1 MAKDKSLSFEKQE
14 SALALPSDIVGS
26 FTVEGDDS
34 STKLGRISLYQGTSQ
49 EQAMYGEGTFR
60 RGDFVD
66 CLERRKIASTFII
79 PIHAEIKYQRW
90 DDGAKLPAYTYSSK
104 ERHLIPAEDLAW
116 DGSNPP
122 VAAKLIDMVVAV
134 RGEPYPYLLTF
145 KRTGL
150 RAGELI
156 LQYEKRRAM
165 KGLRFG
171 MYELGSEDE
180 KNTGGNVFRRL
191 TVKNPVE
198 ATEDTFEVLASI
210 TQALAAVKAQA
221 AQAVNTDDAPF

>member
-1 MAKDKSLSFEKQE
+1 MPVSKDLSFKKQE
-14 SALALPSDIVGS
+14 AALALPAEIVGS

-49 EQAMYGEGTFR
+49 EQAIYGEGVFR

-66 CLERRKIASTFII
+66 CLERRKIASNFII

-90 DDGAKLPAYTYSSK
+90 DDGEKLPAYTYSAK
-104 ERHLIPAEDLAW
+104 EKHLIPAEDLAW
-116 DGSNPP
+116 DGANPP
-122 VAAKLIDMVVAV
+122 VAAKLIDMVVVV
-134 RGEPYPYLLTF
+134 RGEMYPYLFTF
-145 KRTGL
+145 KRTAL

-180 KNTGGNVFRRL
+180 KNQGGNVFRRL
-191 TVKNPVE
+191 TVKNPVD
-198 ATEDTFEVLASI
+198 ATEDTFEVLASV

-221 AQAVNTDDAPF
+221 AKAVVIDDAPF

>member
-1 MAKDKSLSFEKQE
+1 MPVSKDLSFKKQE
-14 SALALPSDIVGS
+14 AALALPSEIVGS

-49 EQAMYGEGTFR
+49 EQAIYGEGVFR

-66 CLERRKIASTFII
+66 CLERRKIASNFII

-90 DDGAKLPAYTYSSK
+90 DDGAKLPAYTYSAK
-104 ERHLIPAEDLAW
+104 DRHLIPAEDLAW
-116 DGSNPP
+116 DGANPP
-122 VAAKLIDMVVAV
+122 VAAKLIDMVVVV
-134 RGEPYPYLLTF
+134 RGEMYPYLFTF
-145 KRTGL
+145 KRTAL

-156 LQYEKRRAM
+156 LQYEKRRGM

-180 KNTGGNVFRRL
+180 KNNGGNVFRRL
-191 TVKNPVE
+191 TVKNPVD
-198 ATEDTFEVLASI
+198 ATEDTFEVLASV

-221 AQAVNTDDAPF
+221 AKAVVIDDAPF

>member
-1 MAKDKSLSFEKQE
+1 MPVSKDLSFKKQE
-14 SALALPSDIVGS
+14 ASLALPAEIVGS

-49 EQAMYGEGTFR
+49 EQAIYGEGVFR

-66 CLERRKIASTFII
+66 CLERRKIASNFII

-90 DDGAKLPAYTYSSK
+90 DDGAKLPAYTYSAK

-116 DGSNPP
+116 DGANPP
-122 VAAKLIDMVVAV
+122 VAAKLIDMVVVV
-134 RGEPYPYLLTF
+134 RGEPYPYLFTF
-145 KRTGL
+145 KRTAL

-156 LQYEKRRAM
+156 LQYEKRRGM

-180 KNTGGNVFRRL
+180 KNNGGNVFRRL
-191 TVKNPVE
+191 TVKNPVD
-198 ATEDTFEVLASI
+198 ATEDTFEVLASV

-221 AQAVNTDDAPF
+221 AKAVVIDDAPY

>member
-1 MAKDKSLSFEKQE
+1 MPVSKDLSFKKQE
-14 SALALPSDIVGS
+14 ASLALPAEIVGS

-49 EQAMYGEGTFR
+49 EQAIYGEGVFR

-66 CLERRKIASTFII
+66 CLERRKIASNFII

-90 DDGAKLPAYTYSSK
+90 DDGAKLPAYTYSAK

-116 DGSNPP
+116 DGANPP
-122 VAAKLIDMVVAV
+122 VAAKLIDMVVVV
-134 RGEPYPYLLTF
+134 RGEMYPYLFTF
-145 KRTGL
+145 KRTAL

-156 LQYEKRRAM
+156 LQYEKRRGM

-180 KNTGGNVFRRL
+180 KNNGGNVFRRL
-191 TVKNPVE
+191 TVKNPVD
-198 ATEDTFEVLASI
+198 ATEDTFEVLASV

-221 AQAVNTDDAPF
+221 AKAVAIDDAPF